1 MGLYD
6 TVTVDMLAAD
16 FQTKQHIVRERFAEE
31 GIDLPVDTLAILRFP
46 DPETGANWDVPLTPE
61 QERQDS
67 RARKVI
73 QEARAEFPNMV
84 PSEQAG
90 LKPA

>member
-1 MGLYD
+1 VNNPLERLRLSD
-6 TVTVDMLAAD
+6 SRALN
-16 FQTKQHIVRERFAEE
+16 IVRERFAEE
-31 GIDLPVDTLAILRFP
+31 GIDMLVENLAIRSFP

-67 RARKVI
+67 RARKII
-73 QEARAEFPNMV
+73 QEVRAEFPNV
-84 PSEQAG
+84 VAVEVG